1 MINAHISTLFA
12 IRMKKAIT
20 QKMKNKNKRVVP
32 EISDIYISYTATQP
46 NVTENPQLSFILP
59 SLTPDIDRNDSSD
72 RLISEIGS
80 NDNSENTITENPIKI
95 GLGDVWHVIDPGN
108 ISTISKLDGYLTY
121 IRHLKYYVQDIWY
134 LSETLDI
141 YLYVYCH
148 CEDFNYMY
156 KILPYS
162 DVNETLYPGYGIFDE
177 SNERYDLIKIEP
189 LSLDKVTYISM
200 NSS

>member
-1 MINAHISTLFA
+1 MINAHISTLLA

-32 EISDIYISYTATQP
+32 EIDSIYISYTATQT
-46 NVTENPQLSFILP
+46 NVTENPHLSFILP

-72 RLISEIGS
+72 RLISEYGA
-80 NDNSENTITENPIKI
+80 DDDFENITTENPIKI
-95 GLGDVWHVIDPGN
+95 GLGDVWHVIDPDN

-121 IRHLKYYVQDIWY
+121 IRHLKYYVWY

-148 CEDFNYMY
+148 CEDYNYMY

-162 DVNETLYPGYGIFDE
+162 DENETLYPGYGIFDE

-189 LSLDKVTYISM
+189 LSFDKVTYIS
-200 NSS
+200 